1 MENFYFLFEGLE
13 YWPVW
18 DQKGFTIGFMV
29 LSFSTLLY
37 LSVFYLL
44 LGRKSMRFSSMGSWF
59 LFGLYNLVTIFIVT
73 ILIEG
78 FQVFELSSFSDFYYE
93 IWLFTII
100 NALYGF
106 VLYFLFSLVFKRFSI
121 FSKYYPVKF

>member
-1 MENFYFLFEGLE
+1 MENFYFLFEDLSN
-13 YWPVW
+13 WSIW
-18 DQKGFTIGFMV
+18 DQKGYTIGFMV
-29 LSFSTLLY
+29 LTFSTLLY
-37 LSVFYLL
+37 LSIFYLL

-59 LFGLYNLVTIFIVT
+59 LFGVYNLITIFIIT
-73 ILIEG
+73 LLLEG
-78 FQVFELSSFSDFYYE
+78 FQVFELSSFGDFYYE

>member
-1 MENFYFLFEGLE
+1 MENFYFLFDSTKHFQLWYE
-13 YWPVW
+13 
-18 DQKGFTIGFMV
+18 KGFTIGFMV
-29 LSFSTLLY
+29 LAFSTLLY
-37 LSVFYLL
+37 LSIFYLL

-59 LFGLYNLVTIFIVT
+59 LFGVYNLITIFIIT
-73 ILIEG
+73 LLLEG
-78 FQVFELSSFSDFYYE
+78 FQVFELSVFGEFYYE